1 MRMNSRSM
9 VVVALFALVV
19 FIVVPVILASTFTA
33 IRATQL
39 RQEREVVRFEPPP
52 EAAPAPPPAEPEPEV
67 MPELRPV
74 DEAAMAVMETPMD
87 APVLAD
93 ATPGQPFRIQL
104 ERGPNGVSASK
115 LHIDL
120 DRDGK
125 FDEVWTLG
133 SPMRR
138 DVSPN
143 DDGALTEHT
152 AWTDRGWSPA
162 AP

>member
-1 MRMNSRSM
+1 MNSRSL
-9 VVVALFALVV
+9 VVVVLFALVV
-19 FIVVPVILASTFTA
+19 FVVVPVILSSTFTA
-33 IRATQL
+33 IRATQM
-39 RQEREVVRFEPPP
+39 RQEREVAKFEPPP
-52 EAAPAPPPAEPEPEV
+52 EAPPAPPAAEPDPEV
-67 MPELRPV
+67 LPEMRPV
-74 DEAAMAVMETPMD
+74 DETAMTVMETPMN

-104 ERGPNGVSASK
+104 ERAANGFAVSK

-133 SPMRR
+133 SPIRR

-152 AWTDRGWSPA
+152 VWSDRGWAPA
-162 AP
+162 P

>member
-1 MRMNSRSM
+1 MNSRSL
-9 VVVALFALVV
+9 VVVLLFAVIVLV
-19 FIVVPVILASTFTA
+19 VVPVILSSAFTA
-33 IRATQL
+33 VRATQL
-39 RQEREVVRFEPPP
+39 RQERDAARFEPPP
-52 EAAPAPPPAEPEPEV
+52 EAPAPTPPAEPEPEV
-67 MPELRPV
+67 LPALRPV

-104 ERGPNGVSASK
+104 ECGPSGAGAAK

-133 SPMRR
+133 SPMLR
-138 DVSPN
+138 DVSPT
-143 DDGALTEHT
+143 DDGSLTEHT
-152 AWTDRGWSPA
+152 VWSDRGWAPA
-162 AP
+162 P